1 MSDATD
7 RIVAIKAVSDLIQ
20 PDVAPTLTTGEVE
33 LEVDRA
39 KLASTWAVNT
49 VYSASKVIVVGNGHA
64 YQVVQS
70 GTSQATALSVND
82 WPAYNGAMF
91 GDGNSSPQLQ
101 WREIGTAAF
110 NPRISG
116 AEFNVYDIERAAKA
130 LARIKMVRCAQF
142 IQDGDVSFQQ
152 MYDHWKEQWEYF
164 RPFRRQIELVR
175 C

>member
-7 RIVAIKAVSDLIQ
+7 KIVAIKAVSDLVQ

-33 LEVDRA
+33 LEVSRA
-39 KLASTWAVNT
+39 RLASTWAINT
-49 VYSASKVIVVGNGHA
+49 AYSIGSVIVVGNGHA
-64 YQVVQS
+64 YQVEQA
-70 GTSQATALSVND
+70 GTSQSTILSVND
-82 WPAYNGAMF
+82 WPIHTGASV
-91 GDGNSSPQLQ
+91 GDGTSNPQLR

-110 NPRISG
+110 NPRIAG
-116 AEFNVYDIERAAKA
+116 AEYNVYDIERAAKA

-152 MYDHWKEQWEYF
+152 MYDHWKEQWGYF
-164 RPFRRQIELVR
+164 RPFRRPIELVR

>member
-20 PDVAPTLTTGEVE
+20 PDVAPTLTMGEVE

-39 KLASTWAVNT
+39 KLANSWTINT
-49 VYSASKVIVVGNGHA
+49 NYSAGSVIVVGNGHA
-64 YQVVQS
+64 YQVEQA
-70 GTSQATALSVND
+70 GTSQATVVNVND
-82 WPAYNGAMF
+82 WPIYTGSLI
-91 GDGNSSPQLQ
+91 GDGTSNPQLR
-101 WREIGTAAF
+101 WREIGTAMF
-110 NPRISG
+110 NPRIAG
-116 AEFNVYDIERAAKA
+116 AEYNVYDIERAAKA

-152 MYDHWKEQWEYF
+152 MYDHWKEQWQYF
-164 RPFRRQIELVR
+164 RPFQRQIELVR